1 METRKQLSVFSQCR
15 SLQIAKDGMVFTP
28 KDHELHK
35 IKWSLRGA
43 RQQGDVLT

>member
-1 METRKQLSVFSQCR
+1 MEIRKQLSVFSQCW
-15 SLQIAKDGMVFTP
+15 SLQVAKDGIIFTP

-35 IKWSLRGA
+35 IKWSLRGI